1 VFIVSLALIG
11 SANNG
16 KKGPFSLFGRNQP
29 SFPQMRKK
37 LLDLAVDFGWLAEK
51 TARYSAMT
59 AYQHVGVA
67 SDFSPTFTAVLAEAK
82 RFSSHCGADLEIVHA
97 GAFDSEKE
105 KRFLEALGQPTQIR
119 WIQGETIA
127 RAIIAAVENFAYELL
142 IAGTLHRE
150 TDDKPFAGDVARELL
165 RSAPCDLL
173 LVPRPL
179 DEPTLPQHIVF
190 ALEPEPEEENCELL
204 RQAVQVL
211 RPGRVTIVVT
221 DRPFA
226 PAIAASR
233 GEEPRDLEAR
243 LEELADSLAEHKVEV
258 EGRVVTC
265 ITGYTLCDTIEELEV
280 DLLVVKAEPD
290 GSLPIHM
297 DWLYQ
302 VIPTRLLR
310 VRERRKTDRRRIL
323 RWAA

>member
-1 VFIVSLALIG
+1 
-11 SANNG
+11 
-16 KKGPFSLFGRNQP
+16 
-29 SFPQMRKK
+29 MRKD
-37 LLDLAVDFGWLAEK
+37 LLDLAVNFGWLAEK

-119 WIQGETIA
+119 WVQGETIA
-127 RAIIAAVENFAYELL
+127 RAIIAAAENFAYELL

-165 RSAPCDLL
+165 RSVPCDLL

-243 LEELADSLAEHKVEV
+243 LEDLADSLAEHKVEV

-310 VRERRKTDRRRIL
+310 VRERRKQTRRRIL

>member
-1 VFIVSLALIG
+1 MSFSSPERFTAKRTTNLSLVMLRG
-11 SANNG
+11 S
-16 KKGPFSLFGRNQP
+16 SC
-29 SFPQMRKK
+29 
-37 LLDLAVDFGWLAEK
+37 AVCRAIS
-51 TARYSAMT
+51 YSA
-59 AYQHVGVA
+59 
-67 SDFSPTFTAVLAEAK
+67 
-82 RFSSHCGADLEIVHA
+82 
-97 GAFDSEKE
+97 
-105 KRFLEALGQPTQIR
+105 
-119 WIQGETIA
+119 
-127 RAIIAAVENFAYELL
+127 
-142 IAGTLHRE
+142 
-150 TDDKPFAGDVARELL
+150 
-165 RSAPCDLL
+165 
-173 LVPRPL
+173 PRPL

-243 LEELADSLAEHKVEV
+243 LEDLADSLAEHKVEV

-310 VRERRKTDRRRIL
+310 VRERRKTDPPTNTSLGRL
-323 RWAA
+323 SASFNQL

>member
-1 VFIVSLALIG
+1 
-11 SANNG
+11 
-16 KKGPFSLFGRNQP
+16 
-29 SFPQMRKK
+29 MRKD

-119 WIQGETIA
+119 WVQGETIA
-127 RAIIAAVENFAYELL
+127 RAIIAAAENFAYELL

-150 TDDKPFAGDVARELL
+150 MDDKPFAGDVARELL

-179 DEPTLPQHIVF
+179 DEPPPPQHIVF
-190 ALEPEPEEENCELL
+190 ALEPEPEEENCC
-204 RQAVQVL
+204 A
-211 RPGRVTIVVT
+211 
-221 DRPFA
+221 RPFRSCVLG
-226 PAIAASR
+226 ASPSSSPT
-233 GEEPRDLEAR
+233 GLLPRPLPR
-243 LEELADSLAEHKVEV
+243 RAEKNPETSKL
-258 EGRVVTC
+258 GWRTWP
-265 ITGYTLCDTIEELEV
+265 T
-280 DLLVVKAEPD
+280 P
-290 GSLPIHM
+290 LPI
-297 DWLYQ
+297 
-302 VIPTRLLR
+302 T
-310 VRERRKTDRRRIL
+310 K
-323 RWAA
+323 

>member
-1 VFIVSLALIG
+1 
-11 SANNG
+11 
-16 KKGPFSLFGRNQP
+16 
-29 SFPQMRKK
+29 
-37 LLDLAVDFGWLAEK
+37 VDFGWLAEK
-51 TARYSAMT
+51 RGRHFAMT
-59 AYQHVGVA
+59 AYQHAGVA

-82 RFSSHCGADLEIVHA
+82 SFARHCGADLEIVHA

-105 KRFLEALGQPTQIR
+105 KRFLEALGQRAQIR
-119 WIQGETIA
+119 WVQGKTIGG
-127 RAIIAAVENFAYELL
+127 AIIAAVENLAYGLL

-150 TDDKPFAGDVARELL
+150 TDDKPFAGNVARELL

-179 DEPTLPQHIVF
+179 EEPTPPQHIVF

-204 RQAVQVL
+204 RRAIPVL
-211 RPGRVTIVVT
+211 RPQRVTIVVT

-233 GEEPRDLEAR
+233 GEEPRDVEAR
-243 LEELADSLAEHKVEV
+243 LEDLAGSLAEHKVEV

-265 ITGYTLCDTIEELEV
+265 ITGYTLCDTIEDLEA

-290 GSLPIHM
+290 GLAPNTYGLVVPGDSDAAAQSAREVEGRGKRDERM
-297 DWLYQ
+297 
-302 VIPTRLLR
+302 
-310 VRERRKTDRRRIL
+310 ERRGGRQNGS
-323 RWAA
+323 